1 MLLEVNFI
9 EVSIRSEKK
18 QVIEFLSE
26 LHGIMNKDGF
36 NIRKQFVF
44 IKSSKEE
51 MMYSTRYALV
61 DLDYDDF
68 DVIDRLRELTV
79 SDYSETLFD
88 KDDDKPP
95 LLFVFGKT
103 IEGKEVYI
111 KLKIKGEENKKILCV
126 SFHYAKYKMNHPYA

>member
-1 MLLEVNFI
+1 MNFI

-26 LHGIMNKDGF
+26 LHGIMSKDDF
-36 NIRKQFVF
+36 NIQKQFVF

-51 MMYSTRYALV
+51 MMYSTRYALA
-61 DLDYDDF
+61 DLEYDDN
-68 DVIDRLRELTV
+68 
-79 SDYSETLFD
+79 
-88 KDDDKPP
+88 PP

-111 KLKIKGEENKKILCV
+111 KLKIKGEEKKRILCV